1 MSQQKLFALQ
11 IFSDR
16 LMEGRIRREANLK
29 LIKTLDDTILTR
41 SLTDI
46 SNRAVLDILRDSI
59 WDTTSATTRE
69 NAIIEFAKLYNNKEY
84 RMETI
89 DAVIPR
95 GYHLKKF
102 EPLISIAKFFYYLE
116 VYSDSLLYGTKLDS
130 ARFASIQKSV
140 FHKTKPHLRYYLDIC
155 LKNFRYKDIDYS
167 KEKGLPNLKE
177 NNKTPNLMD
186 D

>member
-1 MSQQKLFALQ
+1 MLYLKIGLLPIFIALTGLTSSWIISCSQIESAEKIAVSQQKLFALQ

-29 LIKTLDDTILTR
+29 LIKTLDDTILKR

-116 VYSDSLLYGTKLDS
+116 VYSDSLWYGTKLDS

-140 FHKTKPHLRYYLDIC
+140 FYKIKGTKY
-155 LKNFRYKDIDYS
+155 
-167 KEKGLPNLKE
+167 
-177 NNKTPNLMD
+177 
-186 D
+186 